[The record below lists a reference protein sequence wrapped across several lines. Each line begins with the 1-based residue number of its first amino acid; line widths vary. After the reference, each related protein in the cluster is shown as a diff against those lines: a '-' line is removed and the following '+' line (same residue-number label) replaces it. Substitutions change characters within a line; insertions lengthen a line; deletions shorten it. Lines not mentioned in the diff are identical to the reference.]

1 MTNSKMALSADAMT
15 IRVSADWIVQSAKQ
29 EFEKCYEGA
38 PDEVL
43 GNLYAKAGDISKGI
57 VDKADELHTCL
68 TLIEE
73 IEQDAAG

>member
-1 MTNSKMALSADAMT
+1 MAISNDALVIRLEADRVTQLSK
-15 IRVSADWIVQSAKQ
+15 RR
-29 EFEKCYEGA
+29 FEQCYEGE
-38 PDEVL
+38 PNEVL